1 MRGNNDQEMIG
12 EWQGMTKK
20 YEEITQ
26 EIQEQLKERMA
37 KYDELVNKHV
47 MLEKELVALKKVS
60 KGKENID
67 KELISSFKKKRDSIR
82 KRLKVEGKKNRLASF
97 NIEEERS
104 LRAQYKTHVDDEREA
119 RKVADQTCVPFQY

>member
-1 MRGNNDQEMIG
+1 
-12 EWQGMTKK
+12 
-20 YEEITQ
+20 
-26 EIQEQLKERMA
+26 MA

-47 MLEKELVALKKVS
+47 MLEKELIALKKVS

-104 LRAQYKTHVDDEREA
+104 LRA
-119 RKVADQTCVPFQY
+119 

>member
-1 MRGNNDQEMIG
+1 
-12 EWQGMTKK
+12 
-20 YEEITQ
+20 
-26 EIQEQLKERMA
+26 MA

-47 MLEKELVALKKVS
+47 MLEKELVSLKKVS

-67 KELISSFKKKRDSIR
+67 KELIFSFKKERDSIR

-104 LRAQYKTHVDDEREA
+104 LRA
-119 RKVADQTCVPFQY
+119 

>member
-1 MRGNNDQEMIG
+1 
-12 EWQGMTKK
+12 
-20 YEEITQ
+20 
-26 EIQEQLKERMA
+26 
-37 KYDELVNKHV
+37 

-104 LRAQYKTHVDDEREA
+104 LRA
-119 RKVADQTCVPFQY
+119 

>member
-1 MRGNNDQEMIG
+1 
-12 EWQGMTKK
+12 
-20 YEEITQ
+20 
-26 EIQEQLKERMA
+26 MA

-82 KRLKVEGKKNRLASF
+82 KRLKVEGEKNRLASF

-104 LRAQYKTHVDDEREA
+104 LRA
-119 RKVADQTCVPFQY
+119 

>member
-1 MRGNNDQEMIG
+1 MRGNNDQEMIT

-37 KYDELVNKHV
+37 KYDKLMNKHV
-47 MLEKELVALKKVS
+47 MLEKELVVSKKVS

-67 KELISSFKKKRDSIR
+67 KELISSFKKERDSIR
-82 KRLKVEGKKNRLASF
+82 KRLKVEGKKKTDWLVLT
-97 NIEEERS
+97 
-104 LRAQYKTHVDDEREA
+104 LRKKEA
-119 RKVADQTCVPFQY
+119 

>member
-1 MRGNNDQEMIG
+1 
-12 EWQGMTKK
+12 
-20 YEEITQ
+20 
-26 EIQEQLKERMA
+26 MA

-104 LRAQYKTHVDDEREA
+104 LRA
-119 RKVADQTCVPFQY
+119 

>member
-1 MRGNNDQEMIG
+1 MRGNNDQEMIS

-37 KYDELVNKHV
+37 KYDKLMNKHV
-47 MLEKELVALKKVS
+47 MLEKELVVSKKVS

-67 KELISSFKKKRDSIR
+67 KELISSFKKERDSIR
-82 KRLKVEGKKNRLASF
+82 KRLKVEEKK
-97 NIEEERS
+97 E
-104 LRAQYKTHVDDEREA
+104 QVG
-119 RKVADQTCVPFQY
+119 QFQH

>member
-1 MRGNNDQEMIG
+1 
-12 EWQGMTKK
+12 
-20 YEEITQ
+20 
-26 EIQEQLKERMA
+26 MA

-47 MLEKELVALKKVS
+47 MLEKELVSLKKVS

-67 KELISSFKKKRDSIR
+67 KELISSFKKERDSIR

-104 LRAQYKTHVDDEREA
+104 LRA
-119 RKVADQTCVPFQY
+119 